1 MRKIAKDKIYE
12 GLLRKRLECRGSVA
26 IQRSYSDGANDL
38 LQLTRSVYPTPECL
52 SPQEAETF
60 REHTLPEGRSLHIRE
75 CPFCRS
81 LLGLLGDEGAGTDD
95 RRDSV
100 KQVQKEKEDDCTR
113 RTGERRGRAA

>member
-1 MRKIAKDKIYE
+1 MERMSKSQA
-12 GLLRKRLECRGSVA
+12 SVL
-26 IQRSYSDGANDL
+26 ANDL